1 MTPARTPLGRVAG
14 LLMLLFLA
22 TAAEVS
28 AQQPGK
34 TYRVG
39 YLAAAARSTNQAQLA
54 EFQQGMRD
62 LGYVEGRN
70 LVLEMR
76 FADGKFDRLPQ
87 LARDL
92 VQLNPDAIFVSTT
105 PASLAIKAATPTIPI
120 VFVAVADP
128 VGVGLVPSVARPGGN
143 VTGITH
149 IVAEMTGKRLEL
161 LKEMVPSAS
170 RIAVLVNP
178 DDPNAT
184 VQLKNAE
191 AAAKP
196 LGVQLQPIVT
206 VRGASDLAGAFDQ
219 IARSGAAAALRMV
232 DPQGAPL
239 RTRTTEL
246 AMKHRLPVMFTF
258 REDVE
263 AGGLA
268 AYGAN
273 LPAQYRQAATM
284 MDKILRGA
292 RPGDLPVE
300 QASKFELVVSR
311 KTARALGLTIPP
323 SVLLRADQVID

>member
-1 MTPARTPLGRVAG
+1 
-14 LLMLLFLA
+14 MLLLLGA
-22 TAAEVS
+22 AAEVS
-28 AQQPGK
+28 AQQQPGK
-34 TYRVG
+34 TYRVA
-39 YLAAAARSTNQAQLA
+39 YLAAAARSTNQPQLT
-54 EFQQGMRD
+54 EFQQGLRD

-70 LVLEMR
+70 LVIEMR

-87 LARDL
+87 LAREI
-92 VQLNPDAIFVSTT
+92 VQLNPDAVFVSTT
-105 PASLAIKAATPTIPI
+105 PGSLAIKAATPTIPI

-128 VGVGLVPSVARPGGN
+128 VGVGLVPNVARPGGN
-143 VTGITH
+143 VTGVTH
-149 IVAEMTGKRLEL
+149 IAAELTGKRLEL

-184 VQLKNAE
+184 PQLKNAE

-196 LGVQLQPIVT
+196 LGVQLQPIVA
-206 VRGASDLAGAFDQ
+206 VRGASDLPSAFDQ
-219 IARSGAAAALRMV
+219 ISRSGAAAALRMV
-232 DPQGAPL
+232 DPQGAAL

-246 AMKHRLPVMFTF
+246 AVKHRLPLMFSF

-268 AYGAN
+268 SYGASM
-273 LPAQYRQAATM
+273 LAQYRQGATLV
-284 MDKILRGA
+284 DKILRGA

-311 KTARALGLTIPP
+311 KTARTLGLTIPP